1 MLLIANQNNFS
12 GCSEAN
18 RKQFEFFID
27 GKHIFIFQLDL
38 PILFAGEDCVQVSPR
53 HYCCI
58 FEHFIVSFKVRE
70 MNLLLEDE
78 FIQFGVCLAMRITNQ
93 VIEILFY
100 LYVHLLLRLTLS
112 GEEIVQLEDWNDMSA
127 MFLVDMLH

>member
-1 MLLIANQNNFS
+1 MLLIANQNNLS

-18 RKQFEFFID
+18 RKQFELSID

-38 PILFAGEDCVQVSPR
+38 SVLFAGEDCVQVSSR

-58 FEHFIVSFKVRE
+58 FKHFIVSFKVRE

-78 FIQFGVCLAMRITNQ
+78 FIQFGVCLAVWITNQ
-93 VIEILFY
+93 IIEILFY